1 MNICVYGAAREDIDD
16 IYKIEAEQLG
26 RLIGERG
33 HNLVFGGGKFGMM
46 GAVFRGVKEKGGH
59 TIGISPKYIQARQS
73 ILDTCDEVF
82 SPDTL
87 QERKRM
93 FEEISDA
100 FIILPG
106 GIGTCDEFFEI
117 LAQKSLGQVNKK
129 ICVFNINGYY
139 NRIDEMLRFMMR
151 ERFIESDIS
160 TLYRIFDKQNDLIN
174 YIEDNKIND
183 L

>member
-1 MNICVYGAAREDIDD
+1 MNICVYGSAREEIDD
-16 IYKIEAEQLG
+16 IYKIEAEKLG

-33 HNLVFGGGKFGMM
+33 HTLVFGGGRYGMM
-46 GAVFRGVKEKGGH
+46 GAVFRGVKETGRH
-59 TIGISPKYIQARQS
+59 IIGIAPKYIQARQS
-73 ILDTCDEVF
+73 IIDTCNEVF

-93 FEEISDA
+93 FEDISDA

-117 LAQKSLGQVNKK
+117 LAQKSLGQINKK

-139 NRIDEMLRFMMR
+139 NRIDELLRFMMR
-151 ERFIESDIS
+151 ERFIDVDIS
-160 TLYRIFDKQNDLIN
+160 SLYRMFDEKNQLIN
-174 YIEDNKIND
+174 YIEDNEI
-183 L
+183 